1 MSSNKRLSL
10 KDFNSSKN
18 WLLKTEQSIR
28 VICLMKCV
36 MDLESKY
43 GLIMQN
49 MRVNGEKI
57 KPMEEESSGM
67 LTVISMKVSGRTTKP
82 TATESISM

>member
-1 MSSNKRLSL
+1 
-10 KDFNSSKN
+10 
-18 WLLKTEQSIR
+18 
-28 VICLMKCV
+28 MKCV

-49 MRVNGEKI
+49 MRVKGEKI
-57 KPMEEESSGM
+57 KPTEEESSGM
-67 LTVISMKVSGRTTKP
+67 LTVISMKVNGRTTKP